1 MGIIAVKGLTLF
13 AYHGV
18 NPEERENGQYFVMD
32 IEATADLR
40 TACRSDRLEDT
51 VSYAKII
58 KTARSVFLAQKDLLI
73 ERAAQRV
80 ADGLL
85 NEFPSLD
92 EVHVRIKKPDAPI
105 KAEFAYVAVEI
116 EVKRSYTN
124 P

>member
-1 MGIIAVKGLTLF
+1 MGIISVKGLTVF

-18 NPEERENGQYFVMD
+18 NPEERENGQYFILD

-58 KTARSVFLAQKDLLI
+58 KTARTVFLAQKDLLI

-85 NEFPSLD
+85 NEYSSLD
-92 EVHVRIKKPDAPI
+92 EVRVRIKKPDAPI
-105 KAEFAYVAVEI
+105 KAEFDYVAVEI
-116 EVKRSYTN
+116 EVKRSYTS